1 MKKSLSEK
9 GNAMLVEWQ
18 RTSGKDATME
28 ALLKA
33 LKKIGMGHLMEKAA
47 GIQTHEIGIK
57 LKSNSLYYA
66 KGNRRNPQSK
76 PCKHSQKSLFEYSF
90 FLAESHYFK
99 KDCRR
104 LPVLPRKELQ

>member
-1 MKKSLSEK
+1 MRKSLSEK

-47 GIQTHEIGIK
+47 GIHSYCHSEKKMWQTHEIGIE
-57 LKSNSLYYA
+57 LKSYILRQR
-66 KGNRRNPQSK
+66 KSK
-76 PCKHSQKSLFEYSF
+76 KPTIKAMHANTRKSLCLNTLS
-90 FLAESHYFK
+90 S
-99 KDCRR
+99 
-104 LPVLPRKELQ
+104 

>member
-33 LKKIGMGHLMEKAA
+33 LKKIGMSHLMEKVA
-47 GIQTHEIGIK
+47 GIHFYYHAEKKKKQTHEIGIK
-57 LKSNSLYYA
+57 LNQTLYITP
-66 KGNRRNPQSK
+66 KEIEGTHNQSHA
-76 PCKHSQKSLFEYSF
+76 CKHSQKSSLECFF
-90 FLAESHYFK
+90 FLSK
-99 KDCRR
+99 KS
-104 LPVLPRKELQ
+104 LF

>member
-33 LKKIGMGHLMEKAA
+33 LSSANEFYSKILFTVHSRLNIRILKAY
-47 GIQTHEIGIK
+47 
-57 LKSNSLYYA
+57 L
-66 KGNRRNPQSK
+66 
-76 PCKHSQKSLFEYSF
+76 EYKFTPAVQRVNEASF
-90 FLAESHYFK
+90 FEVKTS
-99 KDCRR
+99 
-104 LPVLPRKELQ
+104 

>member
-47 GIQTHEIGIK
+47 GIHFYYHAEKKKKQTHEIGIK

-76 PCKHSQKSLFEYSF
+76 PCMQT
-90 FLAESHYFK
+90 LAKVF
-99 KDCRR
+99 
-104 LPVLPRKELQ
+104 V

>member
-1 MKKSLSEK
+1 MRKSLSEK

-33 LKKIGMGHLMEKAA
+33 LKKIGMGHLMEKVA
-47 GIQTHEIGIK
+47 GIHFHYHAEKKKTQTHEIGIK

-76 PCKHSQKSLFEYSF
+76 PCMQTLAKVFVGIFFFLSRKSLF
-90 FLAESHYFK
+90 
-99 KDCRR
+99 
-104 LPVLPRKELQ
+104 